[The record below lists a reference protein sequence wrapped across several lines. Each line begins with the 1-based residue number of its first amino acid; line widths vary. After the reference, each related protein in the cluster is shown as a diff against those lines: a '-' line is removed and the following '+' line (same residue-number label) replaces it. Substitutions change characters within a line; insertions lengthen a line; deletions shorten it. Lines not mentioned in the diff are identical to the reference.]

1 MYNNKVVSLSGT
13 VDQTPRISYKA
24 YFNGSP
30 LDYQT
35 WKVDKI
41 DSSSYVIRSTVNQN
55 YVLTWAS
62 DLKRL
67 TVRAFNGDNISQKWS
82 LTKA

>member
-1 MYNNKVVSLSGT
+1 MSLYGT
-13 VDQTPRISYKA
+13 VTQTPRISYQG
-24 YFNGSP
+24 YYNGLP

-41 DSSSYVIRSTVNQN
+41 DSSSYVIRSTANPN

-67 TVRAFNGDNISQKWS
+67 TVRTFDSNNLSQKWS